1 MAMATKKKF
10 RWSSTSIGVT
20 LAFVLAIII
29 PFIAILSFT
38 YAYARP
44 ALIKASE
51 QSLQNDAL
59 TRVQLID
66 TYVNE
71 RVLDIQTLAQV
82 PSVQTFV
89 VEPPQKTASYR
100 NDAVHAEYSLAAGIY
115 RDKNYKTW
123 TLFNTKGAV
132 LLSYPTEPAKHGN
145 TFIPTNVQ
153 SVMNGQTVISPVYY
167 DPKTKEATIDLY
179 SPITAPTAQ
188 PGKPGPI
195 VGCIRATLSLDYIW
209 NNIVHTDTG
218 SNGSGSTAFI
228 LDANGV
234 RVADA
239 SNQSL
244 FTTVKPLDDALKAT
258 ITQEQRYGDTNP
270 PAVQP
275 NKDLVTVLNA
285 HSASTTLQTQPT
297 GKNQLYQVVE
307 LATKNAYIHWYYFVL
322 SPVSTVTTVANQ
334 ELLATIG
341 IALLEALIVG
351 IIAIFARQ
359 SLVRPI
365 LNAVDRLRHNSTTLS
380 LLAQK
385 QQQASE
391 EQMFVIDSSQGKLQ
405 SVQYYTDA
413 TKTALQRLNTI
424 VPQLSNNRVQ
434 YDVRTMEHVIQ
445 QLYAII
451 NYLENASEYQDTSN
465 RKLAEVLN
473 SATLTTEVLH
483 TGSISASE
491 AAEQAGTIVMQ
502 LLSIIGKTN

>member
-51 QSLQNDAL
+51 QNLQNDAL

-89 VEPPQKTASYR
+89 VEPPQNTASYR
-100 NDAVHAEYSLAAGIY
+100 NDAVHASYSLAAGIY

-153 SVMNGQTVISPVYY
+153 SVMHGQTVISPVYY

-195 VGCIRATLSLDYIW
+195 VGCIRATLSLNYIW

-244 FTTVKPLDDALKAT
+244 FTTVK
-258 ITQEQRYGDTNP
+258 
-270 PAVQP
+270 
-275 NKDLVTVLNA
+275 NKDLVAVLNA

-434 YDVRTMEHVIQ
+434 YDAQTMEHVIQ